1 MILYYFYIYL
11 AVINLAAFFMFGLD
25 KHRARINGELE
36 KARRKRKP
44 QPVGRN
50 KQRIPEKTLF
60 VVAALGGSIGA
71 ILGMWIFHHK
81 TRHWYFAVGLPGIL
95 ILQLLVTWIAV
106 RAI

>member
-1 MILYYFYIYL
+1 MILYFYIYL

-25 KHRARINGELE
+25 KRRARINGELE

-71 ILGMWIFHHK
+71 ILGMWIFRHK
-81 TRHWYFAVGLPGIL
+81 TRHCYFTVGLPGIL
-95 ILQLLVTWIAV
+95 ILQLLVAWIAV
-106 RAI
+106 RGI